1 MTPPVDTVLSQ
12 SPVRCGAA
20 ALRATT
26 GRQGDAN
33 SALLVERPCEIA
45 MGQFAP
51 ENLVDMEW
59 YRCLFST
66 NSVSMAL
73 T

>member
-45 MGQFAP
+45 MGRLHQKIWWIW
-51 ENLVDMEW
+51 NGIDVYSLQIQYQW
-59 YRCLFST
+59 L
-66 NSVSMAL
+66 
-73 T
+73 